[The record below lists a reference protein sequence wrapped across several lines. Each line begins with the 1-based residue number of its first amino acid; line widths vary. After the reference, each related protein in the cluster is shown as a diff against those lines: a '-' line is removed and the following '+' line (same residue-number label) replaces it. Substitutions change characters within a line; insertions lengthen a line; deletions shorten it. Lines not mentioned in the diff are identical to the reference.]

1 MYKFKE
7 PLELAPWAD
16 SCFSVSSCLTP
27 FLHSL
32 GRPNQVQEDYV
43 GKAATWWSI
52 AKPPFIRRTQ
62 WLRKRGLGKG
72 EVSLCRETPAGAAL
86 L

>member
-1 MYKFKE
+1 MHTFKE
-7 PLELAPWAD
+7 PLELALWAD

-32 GRPNQVQEDYV
+32 GRPNQVQEDYM
-43 GKAATWWSI
+43 GKAATWWPN
-52 AKPPFIRRTQ
+52 AKPPFTRRTG
-62 WLRKRGLGKG
+62 WLGKGGLGKG
-72 EVSLCRETPAGAAL
+72 EVSLRGETPAGAAL